1 MSLLQKVVLVTGAA
15 GNLGQHTVRVCLQER
30 AKVYA
35 AVRRPAELQSLMA
48 LMPNPDNLKGGAYDL
63 GRSDDADRMV
73 AEAATAFGAL
83 HGVINIVGGWAGGH
97 PITETTDATFDGMMA
112 LNVKTAWNVS
122 RSAMRA
128 LAEEGGGAIVNVG
141 AIWAH
146 RMQGIE
152 GTSAYVISKAAV
164 LALNQS
170 LAAEGRALGVRANLV
185 APGSMVP
192 PGERGSDPKNARL
205 VPPESVARA
214 MAYLCSDSAASVTGT
229 VIELPGS

>member
-1 MSLLQKVVLVTGAA
+1 MSLHEKVILVTGAA

-35 AVRRPAELQSLMA
+35 AVRKPAELQSLVEI
-48 LMPNPDNLKGGAYDL
+48 LPNPDNLKGGVYDL
-63 GRSDDADRMV
+63 GRSDETDRMV
-73 AEAATAFGAL
+73 EDAVLVFGAL
-83 HGVINIVGGWAGGH
+83 HAVINLVGGWAGGH
-97 PITETTDATFDGMMA
+97 PITETSDVTFDQMMA

-128 LAEEGGGAIVNVG
+128 LGEEGGGAIVNVG

-170 LAAEGRALGVRANLV
+170 LAAEGRALGVRANAV

-192 PGERGSDPKNARL
+192 AGERSSDPKNAHL
-205 VPPESVARA
+205 VPPEAVARA
-214 MAYLCSDSAASVTGT
+214 MAYLCSEGASSVTGT
-229 VIELPGS
+229 VIELPGN